1 MLAPAEVPKEDNSVV
16 PKGVEETGIG
26 VCLQRLMVSLE
37 FTVTGPIEM
46 DELAFQASEAHG
58 SLICGVDVINIVVL
72 GRLSGLTTWPFKL

>member
-1 MLAPAEVPKEDNSVV
+1 
-16 PKGVEETGIG
+16 
-26 VCLQRLMVSLE
+26 MVSLE